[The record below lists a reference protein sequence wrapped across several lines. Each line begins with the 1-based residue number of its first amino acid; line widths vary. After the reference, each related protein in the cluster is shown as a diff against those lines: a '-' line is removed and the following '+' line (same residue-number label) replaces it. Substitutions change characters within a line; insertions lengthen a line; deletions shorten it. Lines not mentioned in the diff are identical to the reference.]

1 MRFMIAFPLSAA
13 VVSYIHW
20 SIFFAPLLWPSSI
33 FRYDGG
39 RTKTVR
45 RCHDQNPASSKLFP
59 ENAEVYEEKKIQLG
73 ILEC

>member
-20 SIFFAPLLWPSSI
+20 SNFFAPLLWLSGI

-45 RCHDQNPASSKLFP
+45 RCHDQNPA
-59 ENAEVYEEKKIQLG
+59 G
-73 ILEC
+73 IKAVP